1 VKHTLNR
8 GFYNGRNTAWRAA
21 TGDRVACAEDAC
33 PDPHW
38 LHNLVTAI
46 ERHDLGSMPV
56 TQDLP
61 CASRAVFTEPA
72 GGRCQPAARYSL
84 TAYLHGIQP
93 IARSKGSVS
102 HGLIP
107 LRRRVECDGT
117 HARTPSG
124 IEMWSARW
132 HSREDWL
139 AVAEALT

>member
-56 TQDLP
+56 TQDPP